1 MKRIQSLSEARK
13 ALTAARRS
21 YLEDMQWLRQKYGII
36 QEPEPY
42 AVKTVLLAALAAL
55 EKNDL
60 AGLQKTIQCFNELH
74 DQVLRYVVWDMLE
87 RTKRGLKAIRQSDPK
102 GFQKKLRLW
111 NEASWEKHGWRRPGT
126 FRKYRRAIE
135 MLARI

>member
-1 MKRIQSLSEARK
+1 MKRKQSLSEARK
-13 ALTAARRS
+13 ALAAARRS
-21 YLEDMQWLRQKYGII
+21 YLDDMQWLRQKYGII
-36 QEPEPY
+36 QEPEPC
-42 AVKTVLLAALAAL
+42 AVKAVLLAALAAL

-60 AGLQKTIQCFNELH
+60 AGLQKTILHFNALH

-102 GFQKKLRLW
+102 GFRKKLRLW
-111 NEASWEKHGWRRPGT
+111 NKASWEKHGWGEPG
-126 FRKYRRAIE
+126 FSKYRRSIE